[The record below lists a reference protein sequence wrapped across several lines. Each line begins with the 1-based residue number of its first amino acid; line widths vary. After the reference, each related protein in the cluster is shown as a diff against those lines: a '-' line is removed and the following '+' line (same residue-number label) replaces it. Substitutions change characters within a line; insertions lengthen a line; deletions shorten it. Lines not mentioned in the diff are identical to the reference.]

1 MHVNAISCIGIFNLC
16 VKIVEWEET
25 KINIYI
31 NTESWNIL
39 MINQKKKDSFIK
51 QAGILA
57 MAGIICRIIG
67 ILYRSPLTGII
78 GDEGNGYYSVAYN
91 IYTIILLV
99 SSYSIPSAI
108 SKVIAQKLAMKEYR
122 NAQRIF
128 YCSIIY
134 VVVVGGLASLFTYF
148 GAGILVQSNSI
159 GVLKVFA
166 PTIFISG
173 LLGVLRGYFQAHRTM
188 VPTSISQIIE
198 QIMNAVI
205 SILAAYL
212 LMQTVAD
219 SDSTT
224 IAIYGATGSAIGTGT
239 GVLIAFIFMLL
250 VYLVNR
256 KIIHK
261 RLEIDTHSTVAPYS
275 EIIISLLLTVT
286 PFILSTF
293 IYNSTTSLNQTIYS
307 KILINLKG
315 MDEVSVTTQYGIFAG
330 KSVVIANIPIA
341 IASAISSAVIPS
353 IAGSYIQGDLTDTN
367 RKVDKAT
374 KTTMMI
380 AIPAAVGLAA
390 LSIPIVRLLFP
401 QKESM
406 YQAAGLLCVLSIT
419 VVFYSLSTLSNAV
432 LQGIGKVNIPVIN
445 AFVSLLIQTAF
456 LVIIL
461 LTTNMNLYGLA
472 VASIIYSLL
481 MCIFN
486 GISIRKSL
494 GYKQNMRKC
503 YFIPLLS
510 SLIMGA
516 VAGLIYMGLYT
527 LIKSNAISLFVA
539 ILFGAI
545 LYFIL
550 MIKLRGI
557 TKNEI
562 EGLPKG
568 ALIIRV
574 FKKLRIL

>member
-1 MHVNAISCIGIFNLC
+1 
-16 VKIVEWEET
+16 
-25 KINIYI
+25 
-31 NTESWNIL
+31 

-261 RLEIDTHSTVAPYS
+261 RLETDTHSTVAPYS

-432 LQGIGKVNIPVIN
+432 LQGIGKVNMPVIN

>member
-1 MHVNAISCIGIFNLC
+1 
-16 VKIVEWEET
+16 
-25 KINIYI
+25 
-31 NTESWNIL
+31 

-261 RLEIDTHSTVAPYS
+261 RLETDTHSTVAPYS
-275 EIIISLLLTVT
+275 EIIMSLLLTVT

-419 VVFYSLSTLSNAV
+419 VIFYSLSTLSNAV
-432 LQGIGKVNIPVIN
+432 LQGIGKVNMPVIN

-539 ILFGAI
+539 IFFGAI

>member
-1 MHVNAISCIGIFNLC
+1 
-16 VKIVEWEET
+16 
-25 KINIYI
+25 
-31 NTESWNIL
+31 

>member
-1 MHVNAISCIGIFNLC
+1 
-16 VKIVEWEET
+16 
-25 KINIYI
+25 
-31 NTESWNIL
+31 

-261 RLEIDTHSTVAPYS
+261 RLETDTHSTVAPYS
-275 EIIISLLLTVT
+275 EIIMSLLLTVT

-374 KTTMMI
+374 KTTMII

-419 VVFYSLSTLSNAV
+419 VIFYSLSTLSNAV
-432 LQGIGKVNIPVIN
+432 LQGIGKVNMPVIN

-539 ILFGAI
+539 IFFGAI

-568 ALIIRV
+568 ELIIRV

>member
-1 MHVNAISCIGIFNLC
+1 
-16 VKIVEWEET
+16 
-25 KINIYI
+25 
-31 NTESWNIL
+31 
-39 MINQKKKDSFIK
+39 MINHKKKDSFIK

-212 LMQTVAD
+212 LMQTVVD

-239 GVLIAFIFMLL
+239 GVLIAFVFMLL

-261 RLEIDTHSTVAPYS
+261 RLDTDTNSTVAPYS
-275 EIIISLLLTVT
+275 EIMMNILLTVT

-315 MDEVSVTTQYGIFAG
+315 MDEVNVTTQYGIFAG

-353 IAGSYIQGDLTDTN
+353 IAGTYIQGDLAGTN
-367 RKVDKAT
+367 QKVDKAT

-380 AIPAAVGLAA
+380 AIPSAVGLAA

-401 QKESM
+401 QKESLL
-406 YQAAGLLCVLSIT
+406 QAAGLLCVLSIT

-432 LQGIGKVNIPVIN
+432 LQGIGKVNMPVIN
-445 AFVSLLIQTAF
+445 AFISLLIQTAF

-461 LTTNMNLYGLA
+461 LTTNMNLYGMA
-472 VASIIYSLL
+472 VASIIYSFL
-481 MCIFN
+481 MCVFN

-503 YFIPLLS
+503 YLIPLLS

-527 LIKSNAISLFVA
+527 LIKSNAISLLVA

-545 LYFIL
+545 LYFVL

-557 TKNEI
+557 TKSEL

-568 ALIIRV
+568 ALIIKV
-574 FKKLRIL
+574 FKKLRILS

>member
-1 MHVNAISCIGIFNLC
+1 
-16 VKIVEWEET
+16 
-25 KINIYI
+25 
-31 NTESWNIL
+31 

-261 RLEIDTHSTVAPYS
+261 RLETDTHSTVAPYS

-432 LQGIGKVNIPVIN
+432 LQGIGKVNMPVIN

-574 FKKLRIL
+574 FKKLIIL

>member
-1 MHVNAISCIGIFNLC
+1 
-16 VKIVEWEET
+16 
-25 KINIYI
+25 
-31 NTESWNIL
+31 

-261 RLEIDTHSTVAPYS
+261 RLETDTHSTVAPYS

-353 IAGSYIQGDLTDTN
+353 IAGSYIQGDLTETN

-419 VVFYSLSTLSNAV
+419 VVF
-432 LQGIGKVNIPVIN
+432 
-445 AFVSLLIQTAF
+445 
-456 LVIIL
+456 
-461 LTTNMNLYGLA
+461 
-472 VASIIYSLL
+472 
-481 MCIFN
+481 
-486 GISIRKSL
+486 
-494 GYKQNMRKC
+494 
-503 YFIPLLS
+503 
-510 SLIMGA
+510 
-516 VAGLIYMGLYT
+516 
-527 LIKSNAISLFVA
+527 
-539 ILFGAI
+539 I
-545 LYFIL
+545 LYLLYPTLFYKEL
-550 MIKLRGI
+550 EK
-557 TKNEI
+557 
-562 EGLPKG
+562 
-568 ALIIRV
+568 
-574 FKKLRIL
+574 

>member
-1 MHVNAISCIGIFNLC
+1 MTNN
-16 VKIVEWEET
+16 
-25 KINIYI
+25 
-31 NTESWNIL
+31 
-39 MINQKKKDSFIK
+39 KKSDSFIK

-57 MAGIICRIIG
+57 IAGIICRIIG

-108 SKVIAQKLAMKEYR
+108 SKVIAQKLAMKEYK

-128 YCSIIY
+128 HCSIIY

-148 GAGILVQSNSI
+148 GAGILVQPNSV

-212 LMQTVAD
+212 LMQTVAE

-224 IAIYGATGSAIGTGT
+224 QAIYGATGSAIGTGA
-239 GVLIAFIFMLL
+239 GVMIAFVFMLL
-250 VYLVNR
+250 VYLVN
-256 KIIHK
+256 KKVIYK
-261 RLEIDTHSTVAPYS
+261 RLEGDKHSSVASYS
-275 EIIISLLLTVT
+275 EIMLNILLTVT

-315 MDEVSVTTQYGIFAG
+315 MDEVTVTTQYGIFAG

-341 IASAISSAVIPS
+341 IASAISAAVIPS
-353 IAGSYIQGDLTDTN
+353 IAGTYIQGDIVGTN
-367 RKVDKAT
+367 QKVDKAVH
-374 KTTMMI
+374 TTMII

-401 QKESM
+401 QKESLL
-406 YQAAGLLCVLSIT
+406 QAAGLLSVLSIT

-432 LQGIGKVNIPVIN
+432 LQGIGKVNMPVIN
-445 AFVSLLIQTAF
+445 ASISLVIQTVF
-456 LVIIL
+456 LVVIL

-472 VASIIYSLL
+472 AASIIYSFL
-481 MCIFN
+481 MCLFN
-486 GISIRKSL
+486 GISIHKSL
-494 GYKQNMRKC
+494 GYKQNMMKC

-516 VAGLIYMGLYT
+516 VAGLVYMGLFS
-527 LIKSNAISLFVA
+527 LIRRNAISLFAA
-539 ILFGAI
+539 IFCGAL
-545 LYFIL
+545 LYFVL

-557 TKNEI
+557 SKSEI
-562 EGLPKG
+562 ESLPKG
-568 ALIIRV
+568 KLIV
-574 FKKLRIL
+574 KVMKKMRIL

>member
-1 MHVNAISCIGIFNLC
+1 
-16 VKIVEWEET
+16 
-25 KINIYI
+25 
-31 NTESWNIL
+31 

-261 RLEIDTHSTVAPYS
+261 RLETDTHSTVAPYS
-275 EIIISLLLTVT
+275 EIIMSLLLTVT

-374 KTTMMI
+374 KTTMII

-419 VVFYSLSTLSNAV
+419 VIFYSLSTLSNAV
-432 LQGIGKVNIPVIN
+432 LQGIGKVNMPVIN

-539 ILFGAI
+539 IFFGAI

>member
-1 MHVNAISCIGIFNLC
+1 
-16 VKIVEWEET
+16 
-25 KINIYI
+25 
-31 NTESWNIL
+31 
-39 MINQKKKDSFIK
+39 MINDKKKDSFIK

-108 SKVIAQKLAMKEYR
+108 SKVIAQKLAMKEYK

-128 YCSIIY
+128 QCSIIY
-134 VVVVGGLASLFTYF
+134 VVIVGGLASLVTYF
-148 GAGILVQSNSI
+148 GAEFFVKPNSVS
-159 GVLKVFA
+159 VLKVFA

-188 VPTSISQIIE
+188 VPTSFSQIIE

-212 LMQTVAD
+212 LMQTVAG

-224 IAIYGATGSAIGTGT
+224 KAIYGATGSAIGTGA
-239 GVLIAFIFMLL
+239 GVMIAFVFMLL

-256 KIIHK
+256 KIIYK
-261 RLEIDTHSTVAPYS
+261 RVEGDTHSSVTPYG
-275 EIIISLLLTVT
+275 EILLNILLTVT

-293 IYNSTTSLNQTIYS
+293 IYNSTTSVNQTIYS
-307 KILINLKG
+307 KILIDLKG
-315 MDEVSVTTQYGIFAG
+315 MSEKVVTTQYGIFAG
-330 KSVVIANIPIA
+330 KAVVIANIPIA
-341 IASAISSAVIPS
+341 IASAISAAMIPS
-353 IAGSYIQGDLTDTN
+353 IAGTYIQGDIKDTN
-367 RKVDKAT
+367 QKVDKAIQ
-374 KTTMMI
+374 TTMII
-380 AIPAAVGLAA
+380 AIPSAVGLAGLA
-390 LSIPIVRLLFP
+390 IPIVSLLFP
-401 QKESM
+401 QKESL

-432 LQGIGKVNIPVIN
+432 LQGIGKVNMPVIN
-445 AFVSLLIQTAF
+445 ASISLLIQTIF

-461 LTTNMNLYGLA
+461 LTTDMNLYGLA
-472 VASIIYSLL
+472 AASILYSFL
-481 MCIFN
+481 MCVFN
-486 GISIRKSL
+486 GISIHKSL
-494 GYKQNMRKC
+494 GYKQNMMKC

-516 VAGLIYMGLYT
+516 VAGLIYMGLYS
-527 LIKSNAISLFVA
+527 LIKSNVISLFFA
-539 ILFGAI
+539 ISFGAL
-545 LYFIL
+545 LYFVL
-550 MIKLRGI
+550 LIKLKGI
-557 TKNEI
+557 TKKEI
-562 EGLPKG
+562 EAFPKG
-568 ALIIRV
+568 RLIIKV
-574 FKKLRIL
+574 AKKMRILS

>member
-1 MHVNAISCIGIFNLC
+1 MTNN
-16 VKIVEWEET
+16 
-25 KINIYI
+25 
-31 NTESWNIL
+31 
-39 MINQKKKDSFIK
+39 KKSDSFIK

-57 MAGIICRIIG
+57 VAGIICRIIG

-78 GDEGNGYYSVAYN
+78 GDEGNGYYSMANN

-108 SKVIAQKLAMKEYR
+108 SKVIAQKLAMKEYK

-128 YCSIIY
+128 HCSIIY

-148 GAGILVQSNSI
+148 GAGILVRPNSI

-205 SILAAYL
+205 SILSAYL
-212 LMQTVAD
+212 LMQTVSG

-224 IAIYGATGSAIGTGT
+224 KAIYGATGSAIGTGA
-239 GVLIAFIFMLL
+239 GVMIAFVFMLL
-250 VYLVNR
+250 VYLVNKKVIYR
-256 KIIHK
+256 
-261 RLEIDTHSTVAPYS
+261 RLDGDTHSSVAPYS
-275 EIIISLLLTVT
+275 EIMLNILLTVT

-293 IYNSTTSLNQTIYS
+293 IYNSTTSLNQTIFS

-315 MDEVSVTTQYGIFAG
+315 MDEVFVTTQYGIFSG

-341 IASAISSAVIPS
+341 IASAISAAVIPS
-353 IAGSYIQGDLTDTN
+353 IAGTYIQGDVEGTN
-367 RKVDKAT
+367 QKVDKAVH
-374 KTTMMI
+374 TTMVI
-380 AIPAAVGLAA
+380 AIPSAVGLAA
-390 LSIPIVRLLFP
+390 LSIPIVSFLFP
-401 QKESM
+401 QKESLF
-406 YQAAGLLCVLSIT
+406 QAAGLLSVLSIT

-432 LQGIGKVNIPVIN
+432 LQGIGKVNKPVIN
-445 AFVSLLIQTAF
+445 AFISLLIQTAF
-456 LVIIL
+456 LVAVL
-461 LTTNMNLYGLA
+461 LTTDITLYGLA
-472 VASIIYSLL
+472 AASIIYSFL
-481 MCIFN
+481 MCVFN

-494 GYKQNMRKC
+494 GYKQNMMKC

-516 VAGLIYMGLYT
+516 VAGLIYMGLYS
-527 LIKSNAISLFVA
+527 LIKRNTISLFIA
-539 ILFGAI
+539 IVFGAI
-545 LYFIL
+545 IYFVL

-557 TKNEI
+557 TKSEI
-562 EGLPKG
+562 EALPKG
-568 ALIIRV
+568 KLIV
-574 FKKLRIL
+574 KVAKKMRILS

>member
-1 MHVNAISCIGIFNLC
+1 
-16 VKIVEWEET
+16 
-25 KINIYI
+25 
-31 NTESWNIL
+31 

-261 RLEIDTHSTVAPYS
+261 RLETDTHSTVAPYS
-275 EIIISLLLTVT
+275 EIIMSLLLTVT

-419 VVFYSLSTLSNAV
+419 VIFYSLSTLSNAV
-432 LQGIGKVNIPVIN
+432 LQGIGKVNMPVIN

-539 ILFGAI
+539 IFFGVI

>member
-1 MHVNAISCIGIFNLC
+1 
-16 VKIVEWEET
+16 
-25 KINIYI
+25 
-31 NTESWNIL
+31 
-39 MINQKKKDSFIK
+39 
-51 QAGILA
+51 
-57 MAGIICRIIG
+57 
-67 ILYRSPLTGII
+67 
-78 GDEGNGYYSVAYN
+78 
-91 IYTIILLV
+91 
-99 SSYSIPSAI
+99 
-108 SKVIAQKLAMKEYR
+108 
-122 NAQRIF
+122 
-128 YCSIIY
+128 
-134 VVVVGGLASLFTYF
+134 
-148 GAGILVQSNSI
+148 
-159 GVLKVFA
+159 
-166 PTIFISG
+166 
-173 LLGVLRGYFQAHRTM
+173 
-188 VPTSISQIIE
+188 
-198 QIMNAVI
+198 
-205 SILAAYL
+205 
-212 LMQTVAD
+212 
-219 SDSTT
+219 
-224 IAIYGATGSAIGTGT
+224 
-239 GVLIAFIFMLL
+239 
-250 VYLVNR
+250 
-256 KIIHK
+256 
-261 RLEIDTHSTVAPYS
+261 
-275 EIIISLLLTVT
+275 
-286 PFILSTF
+286 
-293 IYNSTTSLNQTIYS
+293 
-307 KILINLKG
+307 

-419 VVFYSLSTLSNAV
+419 VIFYSLSTLSNAV
-432 LQGIGKVNIPVIN
+432 LQGIGKVNMPVIN

-539 ILFGAI
+539 IFFGAI

>member
-1 MHVNAISCIGIFNLC
+1 
-16 VKIVEWEET
+16 
-25 KINIYI
+25 
-31 NTESWNIL
+31 
-39 MINQKKKDSFIK
+39 MINHKKKDSFIR

-108 SKVIAQKLAMKEYR
+108 SKVIAQKLAMKEYK

-128 YCSIIY
+128 YCSILY

-148 GAGILVQSNSI
+148 GAGILVQPNSI

-212 LMQTVAD
+212 LMQTVAE

-224 IAIYGATGSAIGTGT
+224 KAIYGATGSAIGTGT
-239 GVLIAFIFMLL
+239 GVLIAFVFMLL

-256 KIIHK
+256 RIIHK
-261 RLEIDTHSTVAPYS
+261 RLEADTHSDVAPYS
-275 EIIISLLLTVT
+275 EIIMSILLTVT

-353 IAGSYIQGDLTDTN
+353 IAGTYIQGDLEGTN
-367 RKVDKAT
+367 QRVDKAAQ
-374 KTTMMI
+374 TTMMI
-380 AIPAAVGLAA
+380 AIPSAVGLAA

-401 QKESM
+401 QKESLL
-406 YQAAGLLCVLSIT
+406 QAAGLLCVLSIT

-432 LQGIGKVNIPVIN
+432 LQGIGKVNLPVIN
-445 AFVSLLIQTAF
+445 AFISLVIQTAF
-456 LVIIL
+456 LVVIL

-494 GYKQNMRKC
+494 GYKQNVRKC
-503 YFIPLLS
+503 YTIPLLS

-527 LIKSNAISLFVA
+527 LINSNAISLFIA
-539 ILFGAI
+539 IIFGAI
-545 LYFIL
+545 LYFVL
-550 MIKLRGI
+550 MIKLKGI
-557 TKNEI
+557 TKSEL

-568 ALIIRV
+568 NLIIKV
-574 FKKLRIL
+574 FKKIRILS

>member
-1 MHVNAISCIGIFNLC
+1 
-16 VKIVEWEET
+16 
-25 KINIYI
+25 
-31 NTESWNIL
+31 
-39 MINQKKKDSFIK
+39 MINHKKKDSFIR

-108 SKVIAQKLAMKEYR
+108 SKVIAQKLAMKEYK

-128 YCSIIY
+128 YCSILY

-148 GAGILVQSNSI
+148 GAGILVQPNSI

-205 SILAAYL
+205 SIMAAYL
-212 LMQTVAD
+212 LMQTVAE

-224 IAIYGATGSAIGTGT
+224 KAIYGATGSAIGTGT
-239 GVLIAFIFMLL
+239 GVLIAFVFMLL

-256 KIIHK
+256 KIIRK
-261 RLEIDTHSTVAPYS
+261 RLEADTHSTVSPYS
-275 EIIISLLLTVT
+275 EIIMSILLTVT

-353 IAGSYIQGDLTDTN
+353 IAGTYIQGDIAGTN
-367 RKVDKAT
+367 QRVDKAAQ
-374 KTTMMI
+374 TTMMI
-380 AIPAAVGLAA
+380 AIPSAVGLAA

-401 QKESM
+401 QKESLL
-406 YQAAGLLCVLSIT
+406 QAAGLLCVLSIT

-432 LQGIGKVNIPVIN
+432 LQGIGKVNLPVIN
-445 AFVSLLIQTAF
+445 AFISLVIQTAF
-456 LVIIL
+456 LVVIL

-494 GYKQNMRKC
+494 GYKQNFRKC
-503 YFIPLLS
+503 YIIPFLS

-527 LIKSNAISLFVA
+527 LIKSNAISLFIA
-539 ILFGAI
+539 IIFGAI
-545 LYFIL
+545 LYFVL
-550 MIKLRGI
+550 MIKLKGI
-557 TKNEI
+557 TKSEL

-568 ALIIRV
+568 NLIIKV
-574 FKKLRIL
+574 FKKIRILS